1 MTNQHGAAAAP
12 THPPALPEDVHLIA
26 ALRRGDE
33 AAFGALL
40 ARYYATMLRLAR
52 LYVASDA
59 VAEEV
64 VQETWLEVLRGLERF
79 AGRSSLKTWIFRIL
93 TNVAKTRGQRE
104 ARSVPFSA
112 LGDPEGEPVEPAV
125 APERF
130 RASEPWQGHWVAF
143 PQSWEDLPEERFLSA
158 ETHACIKIAIAALSP
173 VQQEVI
179 TLRDV
184 KGWTAEE
191 VCSVL
196 GLSAANQRVLLHRA
210 RTKVRAALEQ
220 YFDQVA
226 GGPCSGTCQRNRP
239 TRFSHMGHDA
249 SPAA

>member
-1 MTNQHGAAAAP
+1 MGSPHT
-12 THPPALPEDVHLIA
+12 TALPEDEHLIG

-33 AAFGALL
+33 AAFAQLL
-40 ARYYATMLRLAR
+40 DAYHTSMVRLA
-52 LYVASDA
+52 LQYVSSHA

-64 VQETWLEVLRGLERF
+64 VQETWMEVFRGLGRFQERC
-79 AGRSSLKTWIFRIL
+79 ALKTWIFRIL

-104 ARSVPFSA
+104 ARSVPFCA
-112 LGDPEGEPVEPAV
+112 LGDPEGAPVEPAL

-130 RASEPWQGHWVAF
+130 RASEPWKGHWAAE
-143 PQSWEDLPEERFLSA
+143 PRSWEDLPEERFLSA
-158 ETHACIKIAIAALSP
+158 ETHACIKTAIAALARA
-173 VQQEVI
+173 QRDVI

-210 RTKVRAALEQ
+210 RSKVRGALEQ
-220 YFDQVA
+220 YFDQVFV
-226 GGPCSGTCQRNRP
+226 GPS
-239 TRFSHMGHDA
+239 
-249 SPAA
+249 

>member
-1 MTNQHGAAAAP
+1 MENRTALRNDPGIGSPQ
-12 THPPALPEDVHLIA
+12 TTALPEDERLIA

-33 AAFGALL
+33 AAFAQLL
-40 ARYYATMLRLAR
+40 DAYHTSMVRLAM
-52 LYVASDA
+52 LYVASYA

-64 VQETWLEVLRGLERF
+64 VQETWMEVFRGLDRFQERC
-79 AGRSSLKTWIFRIL
+79 ALKTWIFRIL

-130 RASEPWQGHWVAF
+130 RASEPWQGHWAAE
-143 PQSWEDLPEERFLSA
+143 PRSWKALPEERFLSA
-158 ETHACIKIAIAALSP
+158 ETHACIKSAIAALAP
-173 VQQEVI
+173 AQREVI

-210 RTKVRAALEQ
+210 RSKVRGALEQ

-226 GGPCSGTCQRNRP
+226 AGPS
-239 TRFSHMGHDA
+239 
-249 SPAA
+249 

>member
-1 MTNQHGAAAAP
+1 M
-12 THPPALPEDVHLIA
+12 
-26 ALRRGDE
+26 
-33 AAFGALL
+33 
-40 ARYYATMLRLAR
+40 
-52 LYVASDA
+52 
-59 VAEEV
+59 EV
-64 VQETWLEVLRGLERF
+64 FRGLDRFQERC
-79 AGRSSLKTWIFRIL
+79 ALKTWIFRIL

-130 RASEPWQGHWVAF
+130 RASEPWKGHWAAE
-143 PQSWEDLPEERFLSA
+143 PRSWDDLPEERLLSA
-158 ETHACIKIAIAALSP
+158 ETRACIATAIGALSP

-179 TLRDV
+179 SLRDV

-196 GLSAANQRVLLHRA
+196 GVSAANQRVLLHRA
-210 RTKVRAALEQ
+210 RSKVRGALEQ

-226 GGPCSGTCQRNRP
+226 VGPS
-239 TRFSHMGHDA
+239 
-249 SPAA
+249 

>member
-1 MTNQHGAAAAP
+1 
-12 THPPALPEDVHLIA
+12 LPEDERLIA

-33 AAFGALL
+33 AAFAQLL
-40 ARYYATMLRLAR
+40 DAYHTSMIRLAM
-52 LYVASDA
+52 LYVASYA

-64 VQETWLEVLRGLERF
+64 VQETWMEVFRGLERF
-79 AGRSSLKTWIFRIL
+79 QERCALKTWIFRIL

-130 RASEPWQGHWVAF
+130 RASEPWTGHWAAE
-143 PQSWEDLPEERFLSA
+143 PRSWDDLPEERFLSA
-158 ETHACIKIAIAALSP
+158 ETHACIKTAIAALAP
-173 VQQEVI
+173 AQREVI

-196 GLSAANQRVLLHRA
+196 GVSAANQRVLLHRA
-210 RTKVRAALEQ
+210 RSKVRGALEQ

-226 GGPCSGTCQRNRP
+226 VGPS
-239 TRFSHMGHDA
+239 
-249 SPAA
+249 

>member
-1 MTNQHGAAAAP
+1 MGGKTVESRTALLNDPGIGSPH
-12 THPPALPEDVHLIA
+12 TTALPEDERLIA

-33 AAFGALL
+33 AAFAQLL
-40 ARYYATMLRLAR
+40 DAYHTSMIRLAL
-52 LYVASDA
+52 LYVASHA

-64 VQETWLEVLRGLERF
+64 VQETWLEVFRGLERF
-79 AGRSSLKTWIFRIL
+79 QERCALKTWIFRIL

-112 LGDPEGEPVEPAV
+112 LEDPDREPVEPAV

-130 RASEPWQGHWVAF
+130 RAAEPWQGHWAAE
-143 PQSWEDLPEERFLSA
+143 PRSWEDLPEERLLSA
-158 ETHACIKIAIAALSP
+158 ETRECIATAIAALSP

-179 TLRDV
+179 SLRDV

-196 GLSAANQRVLLHRA
+196 GVSAANQRVLLHHA
-210 RTKVRAALEQ
+210 RSKVRGALEQ

-226 GGPCSGTCQRNRP
+226 VGPS
-239 TRFSHMGHDA
+239 
-249 SPAA
+249 

>member
-1 MTNQHGAAAAP
+1 MGGRTVESRTALLNDPGIGSPH
-12 THPPALPEDVHLIA
+12 TTALPEDEYLIA

-33 AAFGALL
+33 AAFAQLL
-40 ARYYATMLRLAR
+40 DAYHTSMVRLA
-52 LYVASDA
+52 LQYVSSHA

-64 VQETWLEVLRGLERF
+64 VQETWMEVFRGLERF
-79 AGRSSLKTWIFRIL
+79 QERCALKTWIFRIL

-112 LGDPEGEPVEPAV
+112 LGEPDSEPVEPAV

-130 RASEPWQGHWVAF
+130 RASEPWKGHWAAE
-143 PQSWEDLPEERFLSA
+143 PRSWEDLPEERFLSA
-158 ETHACIKIAIAALSP
+158 ETHACIKTAIAALVP
-173 VQQEVI
+173 AQQQVI

-210 RTKVRAALEQ
+210 RSKVRGALEQ

-226 GGPCSGTCQRNRP
+226 GGPS
-239 TRFSHMGHDA
+239 
-249 SPAA
+249 

>member
-1 MTNQHGAAAAP
+1 MESRTALLNDPGIGSPH
-12 THPPALPEDVHLIA
+12 TTALPEDEYLIA

-33 AAFGALL
+33 AAFAQLL
-40 ARYYATMLRLAR
+40 DAYHTSMVRLA
-52 LYVASDA
+52 LQYVASHA

-64 VQETWLEVLRGLERF
+64 VQETWMEVFLERCEERC
-79 AGRSSLKTWIFRIL
+79 ALKTWIFRIL

-112 LGDPEGEPVEPAV
+112 LGDPDSEPVEPAV

-130 RASEPWQGHWVAF
+130 RASEPWKGHWAAE
-143 PQSWEDLPEERFLSA
+143 PRSWDDLPEERFLSA
-158 ETHACIKIAIAALSP
+158 ETHACIKTAIAALAP
-173 VQQEVI
+173 AQREVI
-179 TLRDV
+179 TLRDI

-210 RTKVRAALEQ
+210 RSKVRGALEQ

-226 GGPCSGTCQRNRP
+226 VGPS
-239 TRFSHMGHDA
+239 
-249 SPAA
+249 